1 MVGWEARK
9 RAELS
14 AKLRSVTDEHQHWLK
29 LSEPEEPMEKHHTQV
44 RAVTEYL
51 GPMAERLAS
60 RVAGDDVRASWREL
74 EREVLDLHQVWGF
87 FRDKW
92 ALRRLSEYS
101 PYLVLAD
108 EFAWACYEP
117 AQLRAV
123 DAGSVTLDAVR
134 QPPLVYLGPVD
145 GPMTLARGDSIEGEF
160 EMDALRSRTAR
171 ALVRRL
177 PLPVV
182 AVPWYQ
188 LRHLPEALI
197 IGHEVGHAVLV
208 DFVGLDTVERL
219 VDGRLSELGRC
230 TTERDRWRAWAE
242 EAFADVYGVL
252 CGGPAYLD
260 TLGDFLRTPTTAE
273 DAGAGAYPPPLLRL
287 ALTAAALHVAGC
299 EQAATRVRDSWT
311 AEGVAV
317 LDADGYDAAEAVGTA
332 LVRGPYRAFGGEE
345 TTLDQVITCTA
356 QCDTGTQ
363 PEELFRWK
371 PTTREIRT
379 LLAVTAEA
387 FRHDPDAFAEP
398 TVQANVLERAA
409 RIQQPGARYR
419 AWGSHGGVT
428 PTVDPAR
435 VDRLYEI
442 LTGAADR

>member
-1 MVGWEARK
+1 MAGWEARK

-14 AKLRSVTDEHQHWLK
+14 AKLRSVTDEHRHWIA
-29 LSEPEEPMEKHHTQV
+29 LSEPRQPMEKHHTQV
-44 RAVTEYL
+44 RAVTECL
-51 GPMAERLAS
+51 RPMVERLEG
-60 RVAGDDVRASWREL
+60 RVAGEDVRASWREL
-74 EREVLDLHQVWGF
+74 EREVLDLHHAWGF

-92 ALRRLSEYS
+92 ALRRLGEYS

-123 DAGSVTLDAVR
+123 DAGTVTLDAVR

-145 GPMTLARGDSIEGEF
+145 GPMTLARGDSIEDEL
-160 EMDALRSRTAR
+160 APAAPLSRTAR
-171 ALVRRL
+171 ALVRHL

-197 IGHEVGHAVLV
+197 IGHEVGHAVLI

-219 VDGRLSELGRC
+219 VGE
-230 TTERDRWRAWAE
+230 RWRAWAE
-242 EAFADVYGVL
+242 ESFADVYGVL

-260 TLGDFLRTPTTAE
+260 TLGDFLRTPTAE
-273 DAGAGAYPPPLLRL
+273 EEAGAGAYPPPLLRL
-287 ALTAAALHVAGC
+287 ALTAAALETAEGC
-299 EQAATRVRDSWT
+299 AEAAARVRDSWA
-311 AEGVAV
+311 AEGVPV
-317 LDADGYDAAEAVGTA
+317 LGADGYDTAVAVGAA
-332 LVRGPYRAFGGEE
+332 LVRGPYRAFGGAD

-356 QCDTGTQ
+356 QCATGTQ
-363 PEELFRWK
+363 PRQLLQSWK
-371 PTTREIRT
+371 PRTREIRT
-379 LLAVTAEA
+379 LLAVAAEA
-387 FRHDPDAFAEP
+387 FRQDPVAFAAP
-398 TVQANVLERAA
+398 TVRDNVLERAA
-409 RIQQPGARYR
+409 SIQQPGARYQ
-419 AWGSHGGVT
+419 AWGSRGGAK
-428 PTVDPAR
+428 PTAAPAR